1 MDTDLESEQQN
12 QAYSWSEALSDM
24 KHLLSTIEGYNQNSL
39 TPVVLRELLN
49 AQVPNY
55 QKLKTFIQDQS
66 CAKNLEPVS
75 MLISDSTNENIL
87 NWKFSVSNK
96 NSLSGLTTIIPCPL
110 LLTLLSELQQD
121 LRLGIINLFGIFS
134 IRTSLIYLHSYR
146 CIMRDSVCS
155 IILNSPSDTTKFDIV
170 IPKKTK
176 PIQGA
181 VLTALPRVFPRPG
194 FLLQWKSTSKR
205 AKEFTQIAN

>member
-12 QAYSWSEALSDM
+12 QAYSWSEALLDM
-24 KHLLSTIEGYNQNSL
+24 KRLLSTIEGYSQNSL
-39 TPVVLRELLN
+39 TPIVLRELLN
-49 AQVPNY
+49 ARVPNF
-55 QKLKTFIQDQS
+55 QKLKTFIQDQNS
-66 CAKNLEPVS
+66 AKSSEPVS
-75 MLISDSTNENIL
+75 MLISDSMNENIL

-96 NSLSGLTTIIPCPL
+96 NSLSGLTTITPCPL
-110 LLTLLSELQQD
+110 LLISLSELQQD

-134 IRTSLIYLHSYR
+134 IRTSLIYLHNYR
-146 CIMRDSVCS
+146 CIMRASACS
-155 IILNSPSDTTKFDIV
+155 IILNSRSDTTKFDIV

-181 VLTALPRVFPRPG
+181 VLTVLPRVFPRPG

-205 AKEFTQIAN
+205 AKGFT